1 MKTNKSRK
9 RLCSA
14 LLCLI
19 LVVSMLPITGYAA
32 EGEDEATGGSA
43 VQYPIEINEANF
55 PDAAFRNYVKAAYF
69 NANKDEILSASEISN
84 AISID
89 FQGKYNISSLN
100 FLLIYLICSVT
111 IMV

>member
-19 LVVSMLPITGYAA
+19 LTVSMLPITGYADGG

-43 VQYPIEINEANF
+43 VQYPIEINEKNF
-55 PDAAFRNYVKAAYF
+55 PDENFRTHIKKYDTDKNEYF
-69 NANKDEILSASEISN
+69 SQTELDAVTLIWYQRGNAKDFTGIGH
-84 AISID
+84 
-89 FQGKYNISSLN
+89 FK
-100 FLLIYLICSVT
+100 
-111 IMV
+111 